1 MEVFLYECF
10 GYKFKSEKKRKF
22 GCTLRPIYTRCTGV
36 GSPYRKIRLD
46 EMNISPCRACNAC
59 VKSHKCVINDD
70 LAAIA
75 EKMLAADMIVLAT
88 PVYFYSLCA
97 QLKIL
102 IDRCYARHI
111 EMKNKKFV
119 FIITAADPQRK
130 AANETL
136 DSLRGFIRCLPDAEE
151 KAVIYGTGTWDK
163 GDVFK
168 HPSYDEAYKLGKE
181 I

>member
-1 MEVFLYECF
+1 MNILVI
-10 GYKFKSEKKRKF
+10 SSSPRKNGNSDVLCDRF
-22 GCTLRPIYTRCTGV
+22 IEGANESGHRTE
-36 GSPYRKIRLD
+36 KIRLD
-46 EMNISPCRACNAC
+46 ELCVSPCRACNAC
-59 VKSHKCVINDD
+59 VKNHKCVVSDD
-70 LAAIA
+70 AAPII

-97 QLKIL
+97 QLKLL
-102 IDRCYARHI
+102 IDRCYARHT

-130 AANETL
+130 AAAETL
-136 DSLRGFIRCLPDAEE
+136 DSLRGFIRCLPGAEE

-163 GDVFK
+163 GDVYK
-168 HPSYDEAYKLGKE
+168 HPSYDEAYKAGKE

>member
-1 MEVFLYECF
+1 MNILVI
-10 GYKFKSEKKRKF
+10 SSSPRKNGNSDVLCDRF
-22 GCTLRPIYTRCTGV
+22 IEGAQSSGHITE
-36 GSPYRKIRLD
+36 KIRLD
-46 EMNISPCRACNAC
+46 EMNISPCKACNAC
-59 VKSHKCVINDD
+59 VESHKCIINDD
-70 LAAIA
+70 MAAIA
-75 EKMLAADMIVLAT
+75 KKMIEADMIVLAV

-97 QLKIL
+97 QLKIM
-102 IDRCYARHI
+102 IDRCYARYT

-136 DSLRGFIRCLPDAEE
+136 DSLRGFIRCLPDSEE
-151 KAVIYGTGTWDK
+151 KAVIYGMGTWDK

-168 HPSYDEAYKLGKE
+168 HPSYEQAYKLGKE